1 MVRGTGTTYAAS
13 ALLRSGGTVTAMGG
27 AHARSYPEDARR
39 WFDFVLRFT
48 DREAFREALD
58 GGPSGRD
65 DGRLNDRLHNP
76 ASLPTL
82 ERRAEF
88 VDAALGKARLPG
100 IENWYDYGAKMGPTR
115 SSPEDRMGALAD
127 RLNAMVE
134 AGASP

>member
-1 MVRGTGTTYAAS
+1 MRGTGTAYAAS
-13 ALLRSGGTVTAMGG
+13 ALLRSRGTVTAMGG
-27 AHARSYPEDARR
+27 PHARSYPEDARH

-48 DREAFREALD
+48 DREAVREVLD
-58 GGPSGRD
+58 GRPSGRD
-65 DGRLNDRLHNP
+65 GGRLINCLHNP
-76 ASLPTL
+76 SSLPTL

-100 IENWYDYGAKMGPTR
+100 IENWYDYGAKMGLTR
-115 SSPEDRMGALAD
+115 SSPEDRMEASAD